1 MASEAGVSVP
11 PDSAVSRPGRSVV
24 VIGGGLAG
32 IAAAVRLAEA
42 GRAVT
47 LVETRQR
54 LGGRATSFNDPATG
68 DLLDNCQHVLLGCC
82 TSLIDLYRRLGV
94 LDLIEWHR
102 RLWFRDAAGHVDVL
116 EADDLPAPLH
126 MTRALMG
133 FRSLG
138 VRDKLAISRGMLAMM
153 RVGRE
158 GRRRLGDLSFADWLV
173 QHRQPQ
179 SAIDRFWAVI
189 IISACNEQP
198 HNVAARY
205 ALQVFQDG
213 FLNHEDSY
221 VMGLAAVP
229 LVKLYDPAAAVIERA
244 GGRVLLSSGA
254 QRLVIEGDRVQ
265 ALQLTDGAILHADDF
280 VSAVPFDRLA
290 KLLPAEAAG
299 RDTRFRGLLQL
310 TVSPIIGIHLFFDR
324 PVMDR
329 PHLILMDSPL
339 QWIFNK
345 AEGTGVR
352 SQESGPRNDG
362 IPDTRHGSTEL
373 AEVPT
378 PDPRSSPGQHLHGV
392 ISAAHELVD
401 QPADAIAALTER
413 EMRKALDIP
422 ADARVLHQRVVKEKR
437 ATFSV
442 APGSDR
448 WRASATGAIANL
460 MLAGDWTDTGWPATM
475 EGAVRSGYTAA
486 AALLSDA
493 LTLPAD
499 LPDSPWFAL
508 LQGA

>member
-1 MASEAGVSVP
+1 MREP
-11 PDSAVSRPGRSVV
+11 MPDRTSHQAQAVIATDAALTSSIV

-32 IAAAVRLAEA
+32 IAAAVCLAER
-42 GRAVT
+42 GRRVT

-54 LGGRATSFNDPATG
+54 LGGRATSFSDPTTG

-102 RLWFRDAAGHVDVL
+102 RLYFRDAAGHLDVL

-133 FRSLG
+133 FRGLSL
-138 VRDKLAISRGMLAMM
+138 RDKLAISRGMWAMM
-153 RVGRE
+153 RVGRA
-158 GRRRLGDLSFADWLV
+158 GRRALGDVSFTDWMV
-173 QHRQPQ
+173 QHGQPR

-198 HNVAARY
+198 DRVAARY

-213 FLNHEDSY
+213 FLNHEASY
-221 VMGLAAVP
+221 VMGLSAAP
-229 LVKLYDPAAAVIERA
+229 LVKLYDPASALIERA
-244 GGRVLLSSGA
+244 GGRVMLSSGA
-254 QRLVIEGDRVQ
+254 ERLEMEGGRVRT
-265 ALQLTDGAILHADDF
+265 LQLTDGTVLQADAF

-290 KLLPAEAAG
+290 KLLPLEAAG
-299 RDTRFRGLLQL
+299 RDERLRGLMQL

-324 PVMDR
+324 PVMTL

-345 AEGTGVR
+345 SGAGVETSSTR
-352 SQESGPRNDG
+352 
-362 IPDTRHGSTEL
+362 DTRH
-373 AEVPT
+373 PT
-378 PDPRSSPGQHLHGV
+378 SASQHLHGV
-392 ISAAHELVD
+392 ISAAHDLVD
-401 QPADAIAALTER
+401 QPAEVIAALAEA
-413 EMRKALDIP
+413 EMRKALNIP
-422 ADARVLHQRVVKEKR
+422 AAARVTHQRVVKEKR

-442 APGSDR
+442 SPGSDC
-448 WRASATGAIANL
+448 WRAKPTGEIANL
-460 MLAGDWTDTGWPATM
+460 VLAGDWTDTGWPATM

-486 AALLSDA
+486 AALLGDA
-493 LTLPAD
+493 DPLPPD
-499 LPDSPWFAL
+499 LPDTRMYRLIA
-508 LQGA
+508 GE